1 MYKLKNELNIGLVV
15 WLIICLMFPLIDYFY
30 FNDFDSDDILFL
42 ILAGLIMISIIRR
55 IIKYLHLK
63 RKGTYLENIPYDV
76 KVLSNSI
83 IKEWLITI
91 EYYKDNSEKIILR
104 KKIVSLSKEKD
115 FNNKTTN
122 VLIDKNNTKYYYIFV
137 S

>member
-1 MYKLKNELNIGLVV
+1 MYGLKNELNVSFVIIF
-15 WLIICLMFPLIDYFY
+15 IICLMFPLMDYFY

-42 ILAGLIMISIIRR
+42 ILAGLFMISIIRR

-63 RKGTYLENIPYDV
+63 RKGVCLENIPYDV

-83 IKEWLITI
+83 IKEWLITV
-91 EYYKDNSEKIILR
+91 EYYNDNSEKIILR
-104 KKIVSLSKEKD
+104 KKIFSLSKEKN
-115 FNNKTTN
+115 FNNKTTK

-137 S
+137 L